1 MTHKAESLLRAA
13 LELTESERAEIAGR
27 LLESIEP
34 EPDAE
39 VEAAWAAEIDRR
51 ARSID
56 AGEVEMVP
64 WNQVRESLLE
74 RSRNGGASELD

>member
-1 MTHKAESLLRAA
+1 MIHKAESVLRKA

-39 VEAAWAAEIDRR
+39 VEVAWAAEIDRR
-51 ARSID
+51 VRSID
-56 AGEVEMVP
+56 AGEVELIP
-64 WNQVRESLLE
+64 WSRVRESLLE

>member
-56 AGEVEMVP
+56 AGEVELIP
-64 WNQVRESLLE
+64 WEQVRDQL
-74 RSRNGGASELD
+74 RSRLNGGKKD

>member
-1 MTHKAESLLRAA
+1 MTHKAESLLREA
-13 LELTESERAEIAGR
+13 LELSESERAEIAGR

-51 ARSID
+51 VRSID
-56 AGEVEMVP
+56 AGEVELIP
-64 WNQVRESLLE
+64 WEKVRDQL
-74 RSRNGGASELD
+74 RSRLNGGQED

>member
-1 MTHKAESLLRAA
+1 MTHKAESLLREA
-13 LELTESERAEIAGR
+13 LELSESERAEIAGR

-51 ARSID
+51 VRSID
-56 AGEVEMVP
+56 AGEVELIS
-64 WNQVRESLLE
+64 WEKVRDQL
-74 RSRNGGASELD
+74 RSRLNGGQED